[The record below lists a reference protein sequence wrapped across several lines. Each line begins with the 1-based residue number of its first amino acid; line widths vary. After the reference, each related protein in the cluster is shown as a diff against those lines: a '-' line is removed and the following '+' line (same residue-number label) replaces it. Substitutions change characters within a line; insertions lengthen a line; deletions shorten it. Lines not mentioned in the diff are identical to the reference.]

1 MAVQQM
7 VLDVLGRWGEWGV
20 FFLIAVENLFPP
32 IPSEVILTFA
42 GFLTGCTQ
50 MTAPGVIAAATGGS
64 TAGAVILYGLG
75 RALSPARL
83 NALLSGPV
91 ARRLKLEQED
101 VQKAA
106 DWFSAHG
113 WPSVFYCRCV
123 PIVRS
128 LISIPAGMAGMRF
141 APFLALTVAGSLL
154 WNVILVSL
162 GALAGEN
169 WPAIT
174 NALAG
179 VSDGVKWV
187 LAAAAA
193 GAVLW
198 RKARKRRIDCGRP
211 SGVQ

>member
-1 MAVQQM
+1 MQQM
-7 VLDVLGRWGEWGV
+7 ILEILGRFGEWGV

-42 GFLTGCTQ
+42 GFLTSCTT
-50 MTAPGVIAAATGGS
+50 MTAPRVIAAATGGS
-64 TAGAVILYGLG
+64 VLGAVILYGLG
-75 RALSPARL
+75 RALAPARL
-83 NALLSGPV
+83 QAFLCGPG
-91 ARRLKLEQED
+91 RRLKLEQED

-128 LISIPAGMAGMRF
+128 LISIPAGMAGMRLF
-141 APFLALTVAGSLL
+141 PFLVLTTAGSAA
-154 WNVILVSL
+154 WNVLLVSL

-174 NALAG
+174 GVLAQ
-179 VSDGVKWV
+179 VSDGVKWL
-187 LAAAAA
+187 LAAAAV
-193 GAVLW
+193 GAVVW
-198 RKARKRRIDCGRP
+198 RRVRRRRIDASRS

>member
-1 MAVQQM
+1 MQQM

-106 DWFSAHG
+106 DWFSSHG

-162 GALAGEN
+162 GALAGGEL
-169 WPAIT
+169 ARHHQCAGRRVRRGQVGAGGSGGGSG
-174 NALAG
+174 ALAK
-179 VSDGVKWV
+179 SPQTQD
-187 LAAAAA
+187 
-193 GAVLW
+193 
-198 RKARKRRIDCGRP
+198 
-211 SGVQ
+211 

>member
-1 MAVQQM
+1 MQQM
-7 VLDVLGRWGEWGV
+7 VLDVLGHFGAWGV

-42 GFLTGCTQ
+42 GFLTSCTAL
-50 MTAPGVIAAATGGS
+50 TVPAVIAAATGGS
-64 TAGAVILYGLG
+64 VAGAVILYGLG

-83 NALLSGPV
+83 NALLSGP
-91 ARRLKLEQED
+91 AGRRLKLEQED

-113 WPSVFYCRCV
+113 WPSVLYCRCI
-123 PIVRS
+123 PILRS

-141 APFLALTVAGSLL
+141 VPFLVLTTAGSTAWNLL
-154 WNVILVSL
+154 LVGL

-169 WPAIT
+169 WPVNT
-174 NALAG
+174 GALAQ
-179 VSDGVKWV
+179 VSDAVKWI
-187 LAAAAA
+187 LAAAAV
-193 GAVLW
+193 GAVLF
-198 RKARKRRIDCGRP
+198 RTVRKRRIDATRS